1 MNPSEIFINRYGRVR
16 SGWRFA
22 VFFIALFALLSVIG
36 GIGGAII
43 FYVPIGFSENS
54 LLAFALPYIVL
65 LMAAVLVGWLCGRFL
80 ENLPFRAL
88 GCWFTSNWLKD
99 LALGLIFGAA
109 AMSVAALI
117 TVIFGATS
125 FQFNLAA
132 GQSAILLTLAVSLGI
147 FIIGAASEEALF
159 RGYILQTFVRANLA
173 WLAITLTSLFFA
185 AGHLTNPGANYIAI
199 LNTVLAGIWFSVAY
213 LKTRTLW
220 LAFGLHLAWN
230 WVQGAVLGLPVSG
243 ITEITTAPVFLSTNN
258 GLTFLTGGDYGIEGG
273 IACTIAVIFF
283 ILLTW
288 FLPIFKP
295 TEEMLNLTSNE
306 NPKNILSQKEIFTD

>member
-1 MNPSEIFINRYGRVR
+1 MNPAEIFINQYGRMR

-22 VFFIALFALLSVIG
+22 VFLIALFVLLGVLG
-36 GIGGAII
+36 GIVGAII
-43 FYVPIGFSENS
+43 FYLPIEFSENS
-54 LLAFALPYIVL
+54 LLAFAIPNFVL
-65 LMAAVLVGWLCGRFL
+65 LTIALFAGWLCGRFL
-80 ENLPFRAL
+80 EGLPFRAL
-88 GCWFTSNWLKD
+88 GTWLTKNWLKD
-99 LALGLIFGAA
+99 LVLGLVLGAA
-109 AMSVAALI
+109 AICVAALI
-117 TVIFGATS
+117 TLIFGATS
-125 FQFNLAA
+125 FQFNHAA
-132 GQSAILLTLAVSLGI
+132 GQSTILLTLAVSLGI
-147 FIIGAASEEALF
+147 FTIGAAAEEALF

-173 WLAITLTSLFFA
+173 WLAIVLTSLFFA
-185 AGHLTNPGANYIAI
+185 AGHLTNPSANYIAI

-243 ITEITTAPVFLSTNN
+243 ITEITTAPVLLPTNTGST
-258 GLTFLTGGDYGIEGG
+258 TLTGGDYGIEGG
-273 IACTIAVIFF
+273 IACTIAVIIF

-306 NPKNILSQKEIFTD
+306 NPKNMLLQKETFTD

>member
-1 MNPSEIFINRYGRVR
+1 MR

-22 VFFIALFALLSVIG
+22 VFLIVLFALLGVLG
-36 GIGGAII
+36 GLIGAISS
-43 FYVPIGFSENS
+43 YVPIGFSENS
-54 LLAFALPYIVL
+54 LLALVIPFVL
-65 LMAAVLVGWLCGRFL
+65 LLTVAVFAGWLCGRFL
-80 ENLPFRAL
+80 EGLPFRAL
-88 GCWFTSNWLKD
+88 GCWFTRNWLKD
-99 LALGLIFGAA
+99 LLLGLVFGAS
-109 AMSVAALI
+109 AMGFVALM

-125 FQFNLAA
+125 FQFNQSA

-147 FIIGAASEEALF
+147 FIVGAWAEEALF

-173 WLAITLTSLFFA
+173 WLAIALTSLFFA
-185 AGHLTNPGANYIAI
+185 AGHLTNPNADYIAI

-230 WVQGAVLGLPVSG
+230 WVQGAILGLPVSG
-243 ITEITTAPVFLSTNN
+243 ITEITTAPVLMPTNTGSTI
-258 GLTFLTGGDYGIEGG
+258 LTGGDYGIEGG
-273 IACTIAVIFF
+273 IACTFAVIIS

-295 TEEMLNLTSNE
+295 TKEMLNLTSNE
-306 NPKNILSQKEIFTD
+306 NPKNILSPKETFAD

>member
-1 MNPSEIFINRYGRVR
+1 MNPTEIFINQYGRVR
-16 SGWRFA
+16 SGWRFT
-22 VFFIALFALLSVIG
+22 VFLIALFALLGILG
-36 GIGGAII
+36 GIGGAIT
-43 FYVPIGFSENS
+43 FYLPIGFSENS
-54 LLAFALPYIVL
+54 LLAFTLPYFIL
-65 LMAAVLVGWLCGRFL
+65 LVSVVFIGWLCGRFL
-80 ENLPFRAL
+80 EGLPFRAL
-88 GCWFTSNWLKD
+88 GSWFTQNWLKD
-99 LALGLIFGAA
+99 LVLGLVFGAA
-109 AMSVAALI
+109 AMGVAALI

-132 GQSAILLTLAVSLGI
+132 GQSAILLTLAVSFGI
-147 FIIGAASEEALF
+147 FIVGAASEEALF

-243 ITEITTAPVFLSTNN
+243 ITEITTAPILLPTNN
-258 GLTFLTGGDYGIEGG
+258 GSTILTGGDYGIEAG
-273 IACTIAVIFF
+273 IACTTVVIIS

-306 NPKNILSQKEIFTD
+306 NPKNVLLQKETFTG